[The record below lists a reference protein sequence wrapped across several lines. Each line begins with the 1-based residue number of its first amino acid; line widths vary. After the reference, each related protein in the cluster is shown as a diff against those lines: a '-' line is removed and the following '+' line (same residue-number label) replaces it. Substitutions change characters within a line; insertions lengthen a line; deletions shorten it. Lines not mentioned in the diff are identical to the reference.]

1 MNELLEL
8 AIDAHGGLER
18 WNQLK
23 SVRASMSITG
33 AIYHLKGKPDVLK
46 DVAIEAEL
54 HKQTLVMHYRDQ
66 QRRTMFEPDLIVSE
80 TAQGQLLERREN
92 PRASFEGHV
101 FETPWD
107 DVDLAYFVSEAL
119 WTYFTIPFLYTY
131 PGFIMEELAPW
142 EENREVWR
150 PLKVTFPDSVPSHTR
165 EQISYFGKDGLLR
178 RHEFTIDILGGA
190 PGLLYP
196 SNYQGFDGIMVPVK
210 RLGYAYDAE
219 KRRVPVPVLAAI
231 EVSEVSFSQR

>member
-8 AIDAHGGLER
+8 AVNAHGGLDR

-23 SVRASMSITG
+23 SVRASLSIAGT
-33 AIYHLKGKPDVLK
+33 IFHLKGKADALK
-46 DVAIEAEL
+46 DVIIEAPL

-66 QRRTMFEPDLIVSE
+66 QRRTTFEPGLIISE
-80 TAQGQLLERREN
+80 TNGGQLLERREN

-107 DVDLAYFVSEAL
+107 DVHLAYFVSEAL
-119 WTYFTIPFLYTY
+119 WTYLTTPFLYTY
-131 PGFIMEELAPW
+131 PGFVTEELAPW

-165 EQISYFGKDGLLR
+165 EQVSYFGKDGLLR

-190 PGLLYP
+190 PGLYYP
-196 SNYQGFDGIMVPVK
+196 SNYQTFDGITVPVR

-219 KRRVPVPVLAAI
+219 KRIVPVPVLAAI
-231 EVSEVSFSQR
+231 DVSEVSFS